1 MNKGSA
7 ITKRFNG
14 YDFYNNYLYHQ
25 TRRAKHDGGDPIKK
39 ARFINLVNIK
49 KCFQPMLLDLKYQ
62 DHYFALARADCPC
75 PECQQNLLVVVV
87 FKYSVPTEGDSG
99 EVHCFHNSIYASHES
114 LCD

>member
-1 MNKGSA
+1 MDKGSRLIGRLA
-7 ITKRFNG
+7 
-14 YDFYNNYLYHQ
+14 YQDFYDYLY
-25 TRRAKHDGGDPIKK
+25 RKAIKAKHDQGSQAKY

-114 LCD
+114 LCN

>member
-1 MNKGSA
+1 MDKGSSLPH
-7 ITKRFNG
+7 RFTFKE
-14 YDFYNNYLYHQ
+14 FYNYLYH
-25 TRRAKHDGGDPIKK
+25 RASRAKHDGGDPIKK

-114 LCD
+114 LCN